1 MRRLMDYVNAAALI
15 CLAAFVMA
23 GCEKDKKPAVPPE
36 IVEKAVDISAGG
48 TANCYLIKPGSTVTF
63 TTAYKGN
70 SKTET
75 TGNGASGKLVWQDT
89 KGLVK
94 SLNFDPAEQKI
105 YIELSDVQGNAVVAV
120 CDIDGNILW
129 SWHLWVCNYDPE
141 LDLYTTEPN
150 ESGTTWTFM
159 YRNLGAIDVN
169 HASVDCYGMIY
180 QWGRKDPFTAP
191 RCYTIINEDYS
202 YQEDGERELYDIDG
216 NVLKKT
222 RELAEYHGTIEKS
235 IRQPMTFFAMTYR

>member
-75 TGNGASGKLVWQDT
+75 TGNGVSGKLVWQDT

-94 SLNFDPAEQKI
+94 S
-105 YIELSDVQGNAVVAV
+105 
-120 CDIDGNILW
+120 
-129 SWHLWVCNYDPE
+129 
-141 LDLYTTEPN
+141 
-150 ESGTTWTFM
+150 
-159 YRNLGAIDVN
+159 
-169 HASVDCYGMIY
+169 
-180 QWGRKDPFTAP
+180 
-191 RCYTIINEDYS
+191 
-202 YQEDGERELYDIDG
+202 
-216 NVLKKT
+216 
-222 RELAEYHGTIEKS
+222 
-235 IRQPMTFFAMTYR
+235 